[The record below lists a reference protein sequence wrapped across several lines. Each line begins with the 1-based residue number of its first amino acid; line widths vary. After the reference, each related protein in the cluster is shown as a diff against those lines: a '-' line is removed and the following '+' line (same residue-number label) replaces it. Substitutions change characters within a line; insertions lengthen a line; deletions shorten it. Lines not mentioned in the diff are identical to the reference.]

1 MTVEA
6 EPAATSTIGATP
18 LLHVLIS
25 LLARKASGSLVIDS
39 DLGHRVVL
47 VLISGEPQKVSTT
60 QPVGRL
66 SDLLVNLG
74 CLNAETAEK
83 TYAAARAS
91 QSLHGQLL
99 QSKDL
104 IASDTLETALRTQV
118 AVKLGWASA
127 QSPESTVDFYEN
139 VDFLDSWPA
148 CPRFNSPLEIVWA
161 VARSHVD
168 LRSVAAVLRQLVNRP
183 LRLHHLSQPEWFGF
197 DATEW
202 SVIEHLTMG
211 TPDMQSLIQQVN
223 VPVRTVQVM
232 LYVLTITRQL
242 DLGQLKTP
250 IGYWSDHADE
260 SRTISTS
267 KSGLVPAFNP
277 HRVDAS
283 SQSIAQTIPPQPHEQ
298 QRTERMLRAVHAIQR
313 AEFLLER
320 HRVDEAEAEAKV
332 GLTCEPTQ
340 PECQAL
346 YAWIQVCKLGSAAD
360 LPKML
365 AILTDA
371 LEKEPVHE
379 TIRFRRAQLLSRLGY
394 ADEAQREYQLIVELN
409 PRHVDAMREI
419 RLWELRRHSK
429 RPRSGQYSATLGPRV
444 SERPQAPGI
453 FGRLFRKQ

>member
-1 MTVEA
+1 MTAEA
-6 EPAATSTIGATP
+6 EPAARSTLGATP

-47 VLISGEPQKVSTT
+47 VLYCGEPQKLSTT
-60 QPVGRL
+60 EPVGRL

-74 CLNAETAEK
+74 CLDAQTAEK
-83 TYAAARAS
+83 TFAAAQSS

-99 QSKDL
+99 QSKEL
-104 IASDTLETALRTQV
+104 IATDTLETALRAQV

-148 CPRFNSPLEIVWA
+148 CPQFNSPLEIVWA
-161 VARSHVD
+161 TARSYVD
-168 LRSVAAVLRQLVNRP
+168 LRSVAAVLRQLINRP
-183 LRLHHLSQPEWFGF
+183 LQLHRLSQPEWFGF

-202 SVIEHLTMG
+202 SVIDYLTMG

-250 IGYWSDHADE
+250 IGYWSAHVDE
-260 SRTISTS
+260 SRASSTS
-267 KSGLVPAFNP
+267 KSGLVPAFNR
-277 HRVDAS
+277 HRGRPSTQPV
-283 SQSIAQTIPPQPHEQ
+283 AQTTPPQPHEQ
-298 QRTERMLRAVHAIQR
+298 RRAERMLRAVHAIQR

-320 HRVDEAEAEAKV
+320 HRIDEAEAEAKA
-332 GLTCEPTQ
+332 GLASEPTQ
-340 PECQAL
+340 PECLAL
-346 YAWIQVCKLGSAAD
+346 YAWIQVCKLGNAAD

-365 AILTDA
+365 AVLTDA
-371 LEKEPVHE
+371 LEKDPVHE
-379 TIRFRRAQLLSRLGY
+379 AIRFRRAQLLSRMGY
-394 ADEAQREYQLIVELN
+394 TDEAQREYQLIVELN
-409 PRHVDAMREI
+409 PGHVDAMREI
-419 RLWELRRHSK
+419 RLWELRKRSKHSG
-429 RPRSGQYSATLGPRV
+429 SGQYSATLGPRV
-444 SERPQAPGI
+444 SERPQPPGL
-453 FGRLFRKQ
+453 FGRLFGKQ